1 MLSKEKKTENIFKS
15 LLTLIEI
22 SLRFFLSFFS
32 RDNRYPRFCFFFR
45 HSTCQIFA
53 NRQIFSNFPR
63 IRCPAPPSCLARF
76 LSSTR
81 LTLFLSSETNLSA
94 ALTQMSVTRTLGPV
108 KPAAVW
114 KIISSTRDSPSVVS
128 TEASAS
134 STSLDQNA
142 KDQREKR
149 ICSSVTI

>member
-1 MLSKEKKTENIFKS
+1 M
-15 LLTLIEI
+15 TLIEI
-22 SLRFFLSFFS
+22 SLWFFFYLFSAEIIDIHAFF
-32 RDNRYPRFCFFFR
+32 FFFR

-53 NRQIFSNFPR
+53 NRQIFSNFLR

>member
-1 MLSKEKKTENIFKS
+1 MV
-15 LLTLIEI
+15 
-22 SLRFFLSFFS
+22 FFLSFFS
-32 RDNRYPRFCFFFR
+32 RDNRYPRFFFFFR

-53 NRQIFSNFPR
+53 NRQIFSNFLR